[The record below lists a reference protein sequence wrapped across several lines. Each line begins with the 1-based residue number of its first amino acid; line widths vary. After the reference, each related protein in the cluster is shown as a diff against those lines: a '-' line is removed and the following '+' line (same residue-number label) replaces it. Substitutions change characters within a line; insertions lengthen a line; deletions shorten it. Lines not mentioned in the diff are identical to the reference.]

1 MASLLLILGMIVV
14 RVLARILENANRI
27 VRALVGTAIGVGV
40 GFWAMSVEW
49 GSTADDQII
58 QIIDSF
64 TFVPILLG
72 LGTACTLV
80 TLGTQDDEGYW
91 NEYFSIGDTS
101 FGDIEGNFS
110 LFGHIFWVVL
120 ISGVIYL
127 VCFCFSPTVK
137 FAGGVFSIVTMVL
150 YFGAQAFCLLKILF
164 TKGGN

>member
-1 MASLLLILGMIVV
+1 MSLLLLVLGMIVV
-14 RVLARILENANRI
+14 RVLAKILENANRI

-49 GSTADDQII
+49 GSNADSAII
-58 QIIDSF
+58 NLIDSL

-72 LGTACTLV
+72 LGTSCTLV

-101 FGDIEGNFS
+101 FGDIEGNLS

-127 VCFCFSPTVK
+127 VCFCFSPAVD
-137 FAGGVFSIVTMVL
+137 FAGGRFSIVTMVL

-164 TKGGN
+164 SKSSD